1 MWLLAL
7 PFPRLGS
14 RSSVNARMLFGAQQP
29 VQLEQLTLGLGSV
42 VAGGV
47 HMPCQHSAF
56 ALPRAVP
63 AAPLVLAEPLDA
75 TSALLNAAELAGAAV
90 LIRRGGCS
98 FEEKLRRASECEA
111 AAVILIDDQ
120 PAGDDTPVL
129 ARPDRP
135 TQPPTAG
142 PGEPA
147 SPAYCPLVSVSAASG
162 EALLRMAQGAGTAA
176 TAAAAAGGEGAGGEG
191 AATCEVLP
199 YPVERVDWHERSELL
214 QAPRYL
220 LLLTTYYLLL

>member
-75 TSALLNAAELAGAAV
+75 TSALLNAAELAGAAFT
-90 LIRRGGCS
+90 
-98 FEEKLRRASECEA
+98 FEIASA
-111 AAVILIDDQ
+111 
-120 PAGDDTPVL
+120 
-129 ARPDRP
+129 
-135 TQPPTAG
+135 
-142 PGEPA
+142 
-147 SPAYCPLVSVSAASG
+147 
-162 EALLRMAQGAGTAA
+162 
-176 TAAAAAGGEGAGGEG
+176 
-191 AATCEVLP
+191 
-199 YPVERVDWHERSELL
+199 
-214 QAPRYL
+214 
-220 LLLTTYYLLL
+220 

>member
-1 MWLLAL
+1 MAWVSLGERWASFNFARYPPYLFRAVLAPRNVGRARSWRMWLFAL

-75 TSALLNAAELAGAAV
+75 TSPLLNAAELAGAAV
-90 LIRRGGCS
+90 LIRRGGCT
-98 FEEKLRRASECEA
+98 FEEKLRRAVRA
-111 AAVILIDDQ
+111 ARDR
-120 PAGDDTPVL
+120 TPK
-129 ARPDRP
+129 P
-135 TQPPTAG
+135 
-142 PGEPA
+142 
-147 SPAYCPLVSVSAASG
+147 
-162 EALLRMAQGAGTAA
+162 
-176 TAAAAAGGEGAGGEG
+176 
-191 AATCEVLP
+191 
-199 YPVERVDWHERSELL
+199 
-214 QAPRYL
+214 
-220 LLLTTYYLLL
+220 